1 MMSTTTTTTTA
12 ARLISR
18 GANARGVLTVV
29 AVAALVLATCVAR
42 VDAGVVRV
50 EVGGSSESSAFETTY
65 VAVDAD
71 VVVEHALSGSARD
84 DVRETSP
91 SVVSMAAMRDGREY
105 GYEDVELIFVAR
117 GAKAEDI
124 DSDALRRIRHGLTS
138 GDVSTTSTRDVLY
151 APNAHGG
158 SRVAD
163 IVVGLG
169 DRETPR
175 QGDARKVFVSKACG
189 VAGAGEDE
197 DPLETYLRARAAGKI
212 EVAQAV
218 VMACEEG
225 DARATGESF
234 AQSLDTIERAGI
246 RALGIFYGVEYSVAC
261 SLDSHSPTGRVL
273 LALEQDESPE
283 CGLMC
288 STQVHLITG
297 IIIFWGLLLT
307 LLYGWGLMT
316 DLDTPQYWASPDED
330 KKAQ

>member
-1 MMSTTTTTTTA
+1 MMSTTTTAA

-71 VVVEHALSGSARD
+71 VVVEHALGGSARD

-91 SVVSMAAMRDGREY
+91 SVVSMVTMRDGREY

-138 GDVSTTSTRDVLY
+138 GDVSTTTSTRDVVY

-158 SRVAD
+158 SHVAD

-175 QGDARKVFVSKACG
+175 QGDARKVFIAKACG

-197 DPLETYLRARAAGKI
+197 DPLETYLRARVAG
-212 EVAQAV
+212 
-218 VMACEEG
+218 
-225 DARATGESF
+225 
-234 AQSLDTIERAGI
+234 
-246 RALGIFYGVEYSVAC
+246 
-261 SLDSHSPTGRVL
+261 
-273 LALEQDESPE
+273 
-283 CGLMC
+283 
-288 STQVHLITG
+288 
-297 IIIFWGLLLT
+297 
-307 LLYGWGLMT
+307 
-316 DLDTPQYWASPDED
+316 
-330 KKAQ
+330 